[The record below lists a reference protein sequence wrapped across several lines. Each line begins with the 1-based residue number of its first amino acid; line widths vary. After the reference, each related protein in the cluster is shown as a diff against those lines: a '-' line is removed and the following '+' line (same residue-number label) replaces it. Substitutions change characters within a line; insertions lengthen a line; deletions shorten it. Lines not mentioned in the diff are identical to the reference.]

1 MLNPIFYG
9 SDNPIF
15 YGSGPVLFIY
25 LIISSLLEGINL
37 YSSITL
43 IYTFFLKNPINFF
56 SNSKKYITLHI
67 FIHYTG

>member
-1 MLNPIFYG
+1 MLNQIFYG

-43 IYTFFLKNPINFF
+43 IYTFF
-56 SNSKKYITLHI
+56 KKIQLTFLV
-67 FIHYTG
+67 TPKST

>member
-25 LIISSLLEGINL
+25 LIISSLLEGISL
-37 YSSITL
+37 YSSITV
-43 IYTFFLKNPINFF
+43 IYTFFQKIQ
-56 SNSKKYITLHI
+56 
-67 FIHYTG
+67 